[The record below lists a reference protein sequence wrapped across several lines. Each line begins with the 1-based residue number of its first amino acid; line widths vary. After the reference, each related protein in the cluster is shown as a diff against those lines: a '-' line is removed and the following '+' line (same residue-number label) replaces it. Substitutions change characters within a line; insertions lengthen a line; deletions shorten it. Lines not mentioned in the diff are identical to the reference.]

1 MNWLSDKIIKF
12 RKTIVGFFLVLTV
25 AMLVCFTQVKI
36 NYNMQDYL
44 PEDANSTKAIA
55 VMSENFD
62 ESIANANV
70 LVQNV
75 TVQEAIEFKQKILDI
90 EGVEDV
96 NWLDKS
102 IDIEKLNQLTK
113 EDGTLATEMLDETT
127 RGTVEGYYKDKNAL
141 FQVTIENGK
150 EKDIVNAIY
159 ELIGEEGAMNG
170 TAVEQASSQNLAI
183 EQTVKAISLI
193 APIIIVILILATKS
207 WIEPFLYLTAICS
220 MTLRDISR
228 MAALAYRVKSPIWQ
242 AISSRSLIKAYS
254 SSSCFNFFLFSSSS
268 LKAFSYAKI

>member
-44 PEDANSTKAIA
+44 PEDANSTKAID

-102 IDIEKLNQLTK
+102 IDIEKLNQLNK
-113 EDGTLATEMLDETT
+113 EDGTVATEILDETT
-127 RGTVEGYYKDKNAL
+127 RCTVEGYYKDKNAL
-141 FQVTIENGK
+141 FQVTI
-150 EKDIVNAIY
+150 
-159 ELIGEEGAMNG
+159 
-170 TAVEQASSQNLAI
+170 
-183 EQTVKAISLI
+183 
-193 APIIIVILILATKS
+193 
-207 WIEPFLYLTAICS
+207 
-220 MTLRDISR
+220 
-228 MAALAYRVKSPIWQ
+228 
-242 AISSRSLIKAYS
+242 
-254 SSSCFNFFLFSSSS
+254 
-268 LKAFSYAKI
+268 